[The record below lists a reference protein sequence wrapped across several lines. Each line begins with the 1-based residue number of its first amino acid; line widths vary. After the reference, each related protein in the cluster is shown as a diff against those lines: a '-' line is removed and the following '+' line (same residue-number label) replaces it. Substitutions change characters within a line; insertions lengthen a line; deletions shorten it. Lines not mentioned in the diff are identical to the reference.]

1 MMRKATAGLFL
12 ALAIIVAA
20 LSAKSHL
27 FMPPPLPTSVA
38 PDAFDQSRAHGRL
51 VRILGDGAPHPIDS
65 PANDLVRDR
74 ILTELRAAGLTPRV
88 ADETVC
94 SGRKGWRGVACGR
107 VQNIVAT
114 LGPTTGPAL
123 MLAAHYDS
131 TPTGP
136 GAADDGIGVAS
147 MLEVAHLLRGARPK
161 HGIIFLIDDGEEAG
175 LLGARAF
182 LDHDPDAKR
191 VTHLINME
199 SRGVTGPACMFETSR
214 PNAAPLAWF
223 KATADRPVA
232 NSLST
237 DFARLIPN
245 STDVAIFESAPWT
258 ILNFAIIGNETR
270 YHTPGDTP
278 EALDRRSLNH
288 MGSQVLALTRDWVAG
303 TEHKAEGTRI
313 YADVLTRGLVVLP
326 LMVGLIGLGLL
337 LLVAAGIAV
346 RRRAVG
352 RGLAMSFGALLIAT
366 VAGFVGHLAA
376 GAILTGE
383 YWRGYPHI
391 TALAVDIGT
400 VGAAAFALLGIG
412 RRLDHAQ
419 ARIGAWL
426 ALLLLGAAATAVA
439 PGAAIYFLLPPAIA
453 LAGMV
458 AAKRWPGAER
468 VAGVIAALILFISFA
483 QLIAAMEMLLVAGP
497 VWVTA
502 PITALVILPLL
513 VEVRAIG
520 LTATPRAMALTASVA
535 LLIGWGVVLVTPRA
549 TPDRKQRFVVEHI
562 TDANRKTAQW
572 ALATDGARL
581 PKSYAAL
588 GDWKMGPVPHSTR
601 DRWEMSAPAIDV
613 PVPDLLDA
621 RAATKGKQR
630 RIAFRLN
637 LGGARGVMIHLPK
650 DAAVTDI
657 GMTGAMVRV
666 ADPKSTDKYALYCS
680 GRSCD
685 GAWVHLALDRP
696 DPVVVTLTTTHVG
709 APPIAAPLLAAVPP
723 NSIEQYSPHARYVVR
738 RVRL

>member
-1 MMRKATAGLFL
+1 MRTATAGIFS
-12 ALAIIVAA
+12 ALVLIVAA
-20 LSAKSHL
+20 LAFKSLL
-27 FMPPPLPTSVA
+27 FAPPPLPASIG
-38 PDAFDQSRAHGRL
+38 PGDFDQARAHARL
-51 VRILGDGAPHPIDS
+51 VRILGDGKPHPIDS
-65 PANDLVRDR
+65 EANDLVRDR
-74 ILTELRAAGLTPRV
+74 IIAELRASGLTPRI

-114 LGPTTGPAL
+114 IGPTTGPAL
-123 MLAAHYDS
+123 MLAVHYDS

-147 MLEVAHLLRGARPK
+147 VLEIAHLLRGAQPK
-161 HGIIFLIDDGEEAG
+161 RGIILLIDDGEEAG

-182 LDHDPDAKR
+182 LDRDPDAKR

-199 SRGVTGPACMFETSR
+199 SRGVTGPAFMFETSR

-223 KATADRPVA
+223 QANAQRPVA

-237 DFARLIPN
+237 DFARLVPN

-278 EALDRRSLNH
+278 EALDRRSLHH

-326 LMVGLIGLGLL
+326 LMTGLIGLGLL
-337 LLVAAGIAV
+337 LVVAAWVTV
-346 RRRAVG
+346 RRRAIG
-352 RGLAMSFGALLIAT
+352 RGLLVPLGALFGATL
-366 VAGFVGHLAA
+366 VGFVGNLAA

-400 VGAAAFALLGIG
+400 VGMAALALLSIG

-426 ALLLLGAAATAVA
+426 AVLLLGAAATVIA

-453 LAGMV
+453 LAGMF

-468 VAGVIAALILFISFA
+468 IAGAIAALILFVSFA
-483 QLIAAMEMLLVAGP
+483 QLIAAMEVLLVAGP

-502 PITALVILPLL
+502 PVTALVVLPLL
-513 VEVRAIG
+513 VEVRAAG
-520 LTATPRAMALTASVA
+520 LIATPRVMALTAGAA
-535 LLIGWGVVLVTPRA
+535 LLIGWGIVLVTPRA
-549 TPDRKQRFVVEHI
+549 TADRKQRFVVEHV
-562 TDANRKTAQW
+562 TDANRRTAQW

-581 PKSYAAL
+581 PQSYAAL
-588 GDWKMGPVPHSTR
+588 GEWRMGPVPHSTR
-601 DRWEMSAPAIDV
+601 NRWEMSAPAVDV
-613 PVPDLLDA
+613 PVPDLRDA
-621 RAATKGKQR
+621 RAATGGKQR
-630 RIAFRLN
+630 RIAFRPS
-637 LGGARGVMIHLPK
+637 LGGARGVLIQLPK

-657 GMTGAMVRV
+657 GLTGAMVRV
-666 ADPKSTDKYALYCS
+666 ADAESKDKFALYCS
-680 GRSCD
+680 GRRCD

-696 DPVVVTLTTTHVG
+696 DPVVVTLTATHVG
-709 APPIAAPLLAAVPP
+709 APPSAAPLLAALPP

-738 RVRL
+738 RFRL